1 MVAQEAF
8 DVRGSTIN
16 KTEGSLGSRAGNY
29 HPVLIDAIRAADNGR
44 NVARHCFDVVT
55 VSTNPWRGLRGIAIG
70 SNKGKRERAA
80 KVVLAVAAT
89 RGSLPPG
96 AQRPRTGGI
105 RTQSKTQKFDSEIQY
120 SIYNLTLQPPWKR
133 DFQYMRTL
141 IYERT
146 HK

>member
-70 SNKGKRERAA
+70 SNKDKRERAA

-96 AQRPRTGGI
+96 AQRPRTGVSLQELNWYQNSI
-105 RTQSKTQKFDSEIQY
+105 ENSEIRFRN
-120 SIYNLTLQPPWKR
+120 SIF
-133 DFQYMRTL
+133 D
-141 IYERT
+141 I
-146 HK
+146 